1 MNMPKASGTGEQSMW
16 NESYPP
22 MDLTVSSI
30 PVIPVE
36 DEGGGLHPYPHSC
49 RDYHYVFAFMNVWQ
63 GTVSYHVLLQDNM
76 ESRYDVFV
84 PIVSTFWPV

>member
-1 MNMPKASGTGEQSMW
+1 MNMPKTSGTGEQSMW

-36 DEGGGLHPYPHSC
+36 DEGVGLHLYPHSC
-49 RDYHYVFAFMNVWQ
+49 RDYYYVFTFYECIVGNRFI
-63 GTVSYHVLLQDNM
+63 
-76 ESRYDVFV
+76 SRFA
-84 PIVSTFWPV
+84 PG